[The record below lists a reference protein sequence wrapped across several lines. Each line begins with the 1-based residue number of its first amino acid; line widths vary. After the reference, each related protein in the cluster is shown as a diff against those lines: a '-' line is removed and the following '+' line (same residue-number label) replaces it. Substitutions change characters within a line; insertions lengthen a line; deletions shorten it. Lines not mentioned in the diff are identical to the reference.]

1 MTLSPTL
8 LLVVAVGALVGGGVV
23 LLWKALASEEPSDV
37 APPKRGLKARL
48 QRVGTQLPIAIGAGL
63 LVLVVTQWIVAALA
77 TGVLVLMW
85 DTLFGGSSS
94 ERRAIAKIEAL
105 AAWTESLRDTVAG
118 AVGLEQ
124 AIPATAY
131 AAAPANQGPL
141 SAMADRL
148 RVRVPLPVALQR
160 FAEDMDD
167 ASADLIIAAL
177 ILNSRLR
184 GPGLREVLSSLSES
198 ARAELDMRQ
207 RVSAGRRSTRRSV
220 QIVVGVTLAFVLGLR
235 ILNPAYVAPYGT
247 PVGQLMLVLVIAIF
261 GAGILWLRRLSRFE
275 TPERFLHFRTQP

>member
-1 MTLSPTL
+1 MILSPTIL
-8 LLVVAVGALVGGGVV
+8 LLVGLGAVVGAGFV
-23 LLWKALASEEPSDV
+23 LLWKGVRGDEPSAV
-37 APPKRGLKARL
+37 AVPQKSLKDRL
-48 QRVGTQLPIAIGAGL
+48 QRYGTQLPFAIGAGL
-63 LVLVVTQWIVAALA
+63 LVLLLTRWVVAAVG
-77 TGVLVLMW
+77 TGLLVMMW
-85 DTLFGGSSS
+85 DALFGGASG

-131 AAAPANQGPL
+131 AAAPAIQAPL
-141 SAMADRL
+141 ATMADRL

-184 GPGLREVLSSLSES
+184 GPGLREVLTSLSES

-235 ILNPAYVAPYGT
+235 ILNPAYVEPYGT
-247 PVGQLMLVLVIAIF
+247 AFGQIMLLLVIAIF
-261 GAGILWLRRLSRFE
+261 GAGIFWLRRLSRFE
-275 TPERFLHFRTQP
+275 TPERFLHFRAMP